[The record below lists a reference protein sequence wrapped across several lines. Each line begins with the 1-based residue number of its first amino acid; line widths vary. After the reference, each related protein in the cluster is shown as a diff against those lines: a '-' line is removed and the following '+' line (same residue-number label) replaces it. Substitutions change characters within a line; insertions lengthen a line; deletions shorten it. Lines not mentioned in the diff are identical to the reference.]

1 MREKMRQSRRFER
14 SWQCSRLEENS
25 PEPDPGAAILHA
37 MLVLKELDKVDG
49 PLDTEQS
56 P

>member
-1 MREKMRQSRRFER
+1 MLSRV
-14 SWQCSRLEENS
+14 EEDS
-25 PEPDPGAAILHA
+25 PEPNPGAAILPA
-37 MLVLKELDKVDG
+37 MLVLKELDVIDG